1 MIHIPPSLRQR
12 QFTIFWFGIIFGWIG
27 NQVLVWAIPWHIRTL
42 TDNPLALGWIGVIR
56 LVPTV
61 LLSLFAGV
69 VADQVN
75 RRKIVLFTQGLMGLV
90 ALAFAI
96 LSWSGNI
103 QLWHI
108 YLLLAIHATTYVF
121 DLPARYSLTPNLV
134 PGRYLTNALS
144 VEFMGIQVGSLLGP
158 IISGNLISRSGQ
170 ASAYFCSASLFGLML
185 VALLLLGNI
194 SQRVTKPTQKGVDW
208 QAIREG
214 VRFTIGHPLIAPGM
228 LLDFFATMLTRA
240 DSLMPYFARDI
251 LGLNASQYGWLSA
264 ATAIGAFT
272 SGMILSQ
279 AKTLRRQG
287 ATLIAAVGMVGF
299 GAVLFGFSRWFP
311 LSLIALILIGASD
324 STSSIVRSAIRQ
336 QHTNDNLRGR
346 MTSVNQIF
354 FMGGP
359 YLGDVKSG
367 FIGSLIGVPLAVALG
382 GMACILSTTWIAR
395 RWPALRLYQSMD
407 ADSQVS

>member
-12 QFTIFWFGIIFGWIG
+12 RFTIFWFGIIFGWIG
-27 NQVLVWAIPWHIRTL
+27 NQVLVWAIPWHIRSL

-56 LVPTV
+56 LVPTL

-69 VADQVN
+69 LADQVN
-75 RRKIVLFTQGLMGLV
+75 RRKIVFVTQGLMGLV
-90 ALAFAI
+90 ALSFAI
-96 LSWSGNI
+96 LSRSGNI

-108 YLLLAIHATTYVF
+108 YTLLAIHATTYVF
-121 DLPARYSLTPNLV
+121 DLPARYSLTPNLI
-134 PGRYLTNALS
+134 PGRYLANALS

-158 IISGNLISRSGQ
+158 IISGNLINRFGQ
-170 ASAYFCSASLFGLML
+170 TWAYFCSASLFGLML

-194 SQRVTKPTQKGVDW
+194 SQSVNKAIQTGIDW

-214 VRFTIGHPLIAPGM
+214 VRFTFGHPLIAPGM

-264 ATAIGAFT
+264 ASAIGAIT
-272 SGMILSQ
+272 SGLVLSQ

-287 ATLIAAVGMVGF
+287 VTLIAAVGMVGF
-299 GAVLFGFSRWFP
+299 GAIMFGFSPWFP
-311 LSLIALILIGASD
+311 LSLAALILVGASD
-324 STSSIVRSAIRQ
+324 STSSIIRSAIRQ
-336 QHTNDNLRGR
+336 QHTGDRLRGR

-359 YLGDVKSG
+359 YLGDIKSG
-367 FIGSLIGVPLAVALG
+367 FIGNLIGVPLAVALG
-382 GMACILSTTWIAR
+382 GIACILSTSWIAR
-395 RWPALRLYQSMD
+395 RWPALRSYQSVD
-407 ADSQVS
+407 ADSQAS

>member
-12 QFTIFWFGIIFGWIG
+12 RFTIFWFGIIFGWIG
-27 NQVLVWAIPWHIRTL
+27 NQVLVWAIPWHIRSL

-56 LVPTV
+56 LVPTL

-69 VADQVN
+69 LADQVS
-75 RRKIVLFTQGLMGLV
+75 RRKIVFFTQGTMGLV
-90 ALAFAI
+90 ALALAF
-96 LSWSGNI
+96 LSRFGTI

-108 YLLLAIHATTYVF
+108 YLLLAAHATAYTF

-134 PGRYLTNALS
+134 SKKNLANALS

-158 IISGNLISRSGQ
+158 IISGSLIDRFGQ
-170 ASAYFCSASLFGLML
+170 VSAYFCSASLFGLML
-185 VALLLLGNI
+185 VALLILGNI
-194 SQRVTKPTQKGVDW
+194 PQRVNQPAQTGIDW
-208 QAIREG
+208 PAIRTG
-214 VRFTIGHPLIAPGM
+214 VRFTFGHALIAPGM

-264 ATAIGAFT
+264 ATAIGAIT
-272 SGMILSQ
+272 SGLVLSQ
-279 AKTLRRQG
+279 VKTLRRQG
-287 ATLIAAVGMVGF
+287 ATLIAAVGIIGI
-299 GAVLFGFSRWFP
+299 GAILFGFSRWFP
-311 LSLIALILIGASD
+311 LSMAALILVGASD
-324 STSSIVRSAIRQ
+324 STSSIIRSTIRQ
-336 QHTNDNLRGR
+336 QHTNDDLRGR

-382 GMACILSTTWIAR
+382 GMACILSTTWIAH
-395 RWPALRLYQSMD
+395 RWPALRSYQSVD
-407 ADSQVS
+407 AGSH